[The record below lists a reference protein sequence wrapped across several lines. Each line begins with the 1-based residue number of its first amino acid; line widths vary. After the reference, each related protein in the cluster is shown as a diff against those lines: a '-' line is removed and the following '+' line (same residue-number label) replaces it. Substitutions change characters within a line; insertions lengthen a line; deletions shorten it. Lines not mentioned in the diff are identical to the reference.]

1 MNYDETMTLLKDIQT
16 DTKNK
21 MRDLEEYIL
30 HQQELLD
37 EKTEEI
43 ENIKKQIKLKILDIT
58 DQIHDFQNSKEYKCY
73 QDEIDR
79 LWSKRIVLEELQE
92 EIDS

>member
-1 MNYDETMTLLKDIQT
+1 MPE
-16 DTKNK
+16 
-21 MRDLEEYIL
+21 
-30 HQQELLD
+30 
-37 EKTEEI
+37 
-43 ENIKKQIKLKILDIT
+43 IKLKILDIT
-58 DQIHDFQNSKEYKCY
+58 DQINDFQNSKEYKCY

>member
-1 MNYDETMTLLKDIQT
+1 MNYDETMTLLKDIQS
-16 DTKNK
+16 DI
-21 MRDLEEYIL
+21 RDNTNELQKYIL

>member
-1 MNYDETMTLLKDIQT
+1 MNYDETMTLLKDIQS
-16 DTKNK
+16 DI
-21 MRDLEEYIL
+21 RDNTNELQKYIL
-30 HQQELLD
+30 HQQELLE

-58 DQIHDFQNSKEYKCY
+58 DQIHDFQNSKDYKCY

>member
-1 MNYDETMTLLKDIQT
+1 MNYDETMTLLKEIQSDIR
-16 DTKNK
+16 DNTKELQK
-21 MRDLEEYIL
+21 YIL

-43 ENIKKQIKLKILDIT
+43 DYIKKQIKFKISDIT
-58 DQIHDFQNSKEYKCY
+58 DQINDFQNSKEYKCY

-79 LWSKRIVLEELQE
+79 LWAKRIVLEELQE

>member
-16 DTKNK
+16 DTRNK

-30 HQQELLD
+30 HQQELLE

-43 ENIKKQIKLKILDIT
+43 IKIKKQINSKILEIT
-58 DQIHDFQNSKEYKCY
+58 EEINDFTNTKEYKEY
-73 QDEIDR
+73 KDTIDR
-79 LWSKRIVLEELQE
+79 LWIKRIVLEELQE